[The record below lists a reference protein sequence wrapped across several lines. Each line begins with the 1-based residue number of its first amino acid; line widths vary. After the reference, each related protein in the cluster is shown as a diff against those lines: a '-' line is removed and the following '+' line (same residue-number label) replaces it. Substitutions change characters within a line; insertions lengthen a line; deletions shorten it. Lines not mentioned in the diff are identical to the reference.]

1 MAAAAAH
8 AVKNNRKLHPK
19 DGNASQVVI
28 NSPARHGWGE
38 TAQALH
44 GEIAQ
49 IPGAAGGRQ
58 QQSGRRRNREV
69 EPRVRSPAMLPP
81 SEESPRAIEGGGS
94 ADVILYVGLAMI
106 SLGLLITF
114 LGLGEG
120 TSGFKTMEMKLIGP
134 SLVGCGVFFAVL
146 RILFCTVPSFC
157 RTIFGCCRR
166 RAPDKQKLVEV
177 MEKEDDL
184 MTTKLSLGVTMRSL
198 RPPRPAP
205 RTVKKTAPSLVAE
218 RKSNKQTKKGK
229 KVVEEE
235 ENDSDASST
244 FSLEAGVGPEMA
256 RRPPHL
262 GGSTKNLR
270 AGGITLNAARLA

>member
-1 MAAAAAH
+1 
-8 AVKNNRKLHPK
+8 
-19 DGNASQVVI
+19 
-28 NSPARHGWGE
+28 
-38 TAQALH
+38 
-44 GEIAQ
+44 
-49 IPGAAGGRQ
+49 
-58 QQSGRRRNREV
+58 
-69 EPRVRSPAMLPP
+69 
-81 SEESPRAIEGGGS
+81 
-94 ADVILYVGLAMI
+94 
-106 SLGLLITF
+106 
-114 LGLGEG
+114 
-120 TSGFKTMEMKLIGP
+120 
-134 SLVGCGVFFAVL
+134 
-146 RILFCTVPSFC
+146 
-157 RTIFGCCRR
+157 
-166 RAPDKQKLVEV
+166 
-177 MEKEDDL
+177 MEKEVGYISALDNSQNFSQDDL